1 MFSFLKQKSSFLS
14 SVLTLGIGT
23 SIAQVISIA
32 VSPILTRLYSPED
45 FGVYAFYMSMVS
57 VLAVIATGRYE
68 LAIAL
73 PKRREEG
80 FQLATLVISLSVV
93 FSSVLFIAL
102 YLFKRQLAYFLGDV
116 TLESYIFILMPLSVL
131 CIGISLGLMNLGYR
145 EHQYAFIT
153 FIRIAQNSLTALVSC
168 LLGWLSSGILGLLLG
183 LLFGQILSAVS
194 FLKRMWFGKD
204 TVDFR
209 SMFEGAKAYK
219 NFLLY
224 STPMGVLNTLSFNLL
239 QYGLLLFF
247 NSTLLGYYYFAQRLL
262 SLPLDIIM
270 SSFSPVFYQELGTT
284 VDKLKLLIKSF
295 TIHVFIGIVWVV
307 PFMYVGED
315 IFGYIFG
322 SQWRQA
328 GEMALFIAPFIVMN
342 FAGGSISVVFPYF
355 QKNDILLYWQ
365 IVYTLG
371 FGMVLFLWR
380 DSFHDMLIS
389 SSIYGSFMYFVLFM
403 LACYV
408 VFKETNM
415 TTKSCSIK

>member
-57 VLAVIATGRYE
+57 VLAVVATGRYE

-183 LLFGQILSAVS
+183 LLFGQILSAVL

-204 TVDFR
+204 TVYFIY
-209 SMFEGAKAYK
+209 MT
-219 NFLLY
+219 LLC
-224 STPMGVLNTLSFNLL
+224 
-239 QYGLLLFF
+239 FF
-247 NSTLLGYYYFAQRLL
+247 NKLFDITDLFAFNNYKHCFFQTN
-262 SLPLDIIM
+262 
-270 SSFSPVFYQELGTT
+270 YNQ
-284 VDKLKLLIKSF
+284 
-295 TIHVFIGIVWVV
+295 
-307 PFMYVGED
+307 YC
-315 IFGYIFG
+315 IFNE
-322 SQWRQA
+322 A
-328 GEMALFIAPFIVMN
+328 
-342 FAGGSISVVFPYF
+342 
-355 QKNDILLYWQ
+355 
-365 IVYTLG
+365 
-371 FGMVLFLWR
+371 
-380 DSFHDMLIS
+380 
-389 SSIYGSFMYFVLFM
+389 
-403 LACYV
+403 
-408 VFKETNM
+408 
-415 TTKSCSIK
+415 